1 MEDMKVIRKANLNLL
16 ITQRALRDVEVL
28 TIINGHGAASGLKAM
43 NSPQLTELR
52 HNPNKS
58 FGEKM
63 ARRIEAAFGLPRGFL
78 DEPQTPEAANAAF
91 AASKPAQGDAFFRP
105 TPSAAGERLLQ
116 LFETLPELL
125 ADGRTKRQLYS
136 KLVRLLD
143 SAHAA
148 LRPAVQRGSEPSP
161 EPNAKPRAS
170 PEKQT
175 ARSRPRP

>member
-1 MEDMKVIRKANLNLL
+1 MKVIRKANLNLL

-116 LFETLPELL
+116 LFETLPERCIERRAHWPGRSVTMPLRVRSNTGL
-125 ADGRTKRQLYS
+125 GRTRKC
-136 KLVRLLD
+136 
-143 SAHAA
+143 
-148 LRPAVQRGSEPSP
+148 LRDV
-161 EPNAKPRAS
+161 
-170 PEKQT
+170 
-175 ARSRPRP
+175 SRCAIL